1 MAETDCMMRINE
13 VRELDNT
20 ELDKEL
26 GEQERGLMNLR
37 FRKATLQLTN
47 TNELKTAR
55 RTIARIKT
63 VLRERAITSGL
74 ETESP
79 ASDEAAETAPVS
91 DTDNATENEGE

>member
-1 MAETDCMMRINE
+1 MMRINE

-63 VLRERAITSGL
+63 VLRERTITSGL

-79 ASDEAAETAPVS
+79 ASDDAAETAPVS